1 MPILSTLSIS
11 TPGIKLI
18 ASMIQLIALI
28 AALAPATNAFA
39 IEVAALPAALA
50 TALKACAPVLPKN
63 AKNFLILSTASFHL
77 FTTHS
82 ATLIARFAIV
92 FQIN

>member
-1 MPILSTLSIS
+1 LPILSTLSIS

-63 AKNFLILSTASFHL
+63 AKNFF
-77 FTTHS
+77 
-82 ATLIARFAIV
+82 
-92 FQIN
+92 